1 MFSFNF
7 DKRPWDLQRK
17 KRRAIFSISSLQIGE
32 IQPSMQTENVL
43 WGEVVELKL
52 VKAQTVGQEKGVR
65 RVRNIMFWFDELEA
79 QTRQSFLIDWFQV
92 ISLLTGDNLLVISWE
107 ISSCSLSQDW
117 QRKLV
122 WLHCEKAGSLTLLHL
137 SENTEWVT
145 IPSPSH
151 GHLILFNLEHLSEP
165 WGVHIICQLGA
176 YYNTAQ
182 KWQSL
187 GL

>member
-1 MFSFNF
+1 MRSAEKKKKSHIFYKQSADWGDTTFNANW
-7 DKRPWDLQRK
+7 KCAL
-17 KRRAIFSISSLQIGE
+17 RRGCRVKACKGTNSRAGE
-32 IQPSMQTENVL
+32 GGQESEKYNVL
-43 WGEVVELKL
+43 IWWALSPNSSVFLNWL
-52 VKAQTVGQEKGVR
+52 V
-65 RVRNIMFWFDELEA
+65 
-79 QTRQSFLIDWFQV
+79 QV